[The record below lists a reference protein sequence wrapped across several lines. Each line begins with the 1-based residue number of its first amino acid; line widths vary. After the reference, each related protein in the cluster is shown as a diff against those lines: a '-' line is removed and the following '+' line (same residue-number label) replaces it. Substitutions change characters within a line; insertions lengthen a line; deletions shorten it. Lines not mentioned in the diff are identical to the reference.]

1 MEGKWTKGEWTADGP
16 DCFGDWNI
24 HHPADSLA
32 VAAVVCDPLPG
43 APTMVAAVVTN
54 LRSAAEV
61 AANARLIA
69 QAPAMAEALEAMVEG
84 MEDVAQQAD
93 VAMRREGGEGY
104 WAVEAAQALITRARA
119 LLTAI
124 KGE

>member
-69 QAPAMAEALEAMVEG
+69 QAPAMATKLEATHQYLREQGHDEM
-84 MEDVAQQAD
+84 AD
-93 VAMRREGGEGY
+93 EIE
-104 WAVEAAQALITRARA
+104 A